1 MTRQNRII
9 NQVIRNL
16 PPDDSR
22 YYIECEKSSDTFKIL
37 TDRKD
42 DLFRLI
48 LNTEKKLSRSDNKA
62 EKVELKRIKNKV
74 IQMLE
79 DLGGA

>member
-16 PPDDSR
+16 PPDDSK

-37 TDRKD
+37 TDRKRWFVQTD
-42 DLFRLI
+42 F
-48 LNTEKKLSRSDNKA
+48 K
-62 EKVELKRIKNKV
+62 
-74 IQMLE
+74 
-79 DLGGA
+79 